1 MSETRRFKGKL
12 KLINRYNKTLEELCE
27 ELTPKYAKED
37 FKYWNSYTQF
47 IEEEMYDTYIIHK
60 GEVYKIEKEEVDVD
74 FEICE
79 GHKNNDNTIDFHVM
93 FYDGGTCL
101 SEMLEEV
108 LDKVY

>member
-12 KLINRYNKTLEELCE
+12 KLINRGNKTLEDLCE
-27 ELTPKYAKED
+27 ELIPKYAKEN
-37 FKYWNSYTQF
+37 FKYWSSYTEF
-47 IEEEMYDTYIIHK
+47 ISDEMGDKYIIYK
-60 GEVYKIEKEEVDVD
+60 GEVYEIEKEELDVD

-93 FYDGGTCL
+93 FYDGGTYL